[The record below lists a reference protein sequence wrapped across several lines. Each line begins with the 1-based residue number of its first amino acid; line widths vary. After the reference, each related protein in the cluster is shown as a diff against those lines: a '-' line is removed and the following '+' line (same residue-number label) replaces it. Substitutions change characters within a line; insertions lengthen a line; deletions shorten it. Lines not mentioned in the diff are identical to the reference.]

1 MPNNTSLAER
11 RATLLQAAAQV
22 GRAITSILDPD
33 ELLERA
39 VDIICDAYG
48 FYYAGVF
55 LIDETGQWAVLH
67 AGRGTA
73 GAAMLAEGYK
83 LEVGGRSMV
92 GAATSLGNAMIA
104 LDVGKEPVHLKNPHL
119 PLTRSEMALPL
130 IVGGKVIGALT
141 VQSTEEA
148 AFSSDDITALQAMA
162 DQLAIAIQNARSHQA
177 VTRMGAQ
184 AQRHA
189 TLLAAAAEV
198 GRNVTSILDLDEL
211 LRKAVDIICDAYGF
225 YYAGVFL
232 IDETGKWAVLRAGRG
247 EAGAAMIAEGHRLE
261 VGGHSMIGTATGQ
274 RRALIALDVGKEP
287 VHFKNPHLPLTRSE
301 MALPLIVGNEVIG
314 ALTVQSTEEAAFS
327 DEDITSLQA
336 MADHLAVAIRNAYL
350 LKELEAA
357 HAELVRTKTF
367 EALATST
374 SEAIHWIGNKAL
386 PITAGVARLKED
398 LQRIARADPDLLR
411 SMHEDLA
418 LIDESARLILS
429 VKEHLIGPA
438 REEKPRAAMLD
449 DVVKD
454 AIVVM
459 SIPLDV
465 IRTTVAPNLPLGRA
479 DTTQL
484 SRAVRYVLQ
493 NALEAIAD
501 AQEQR
506 ITVEIAPAE
515 EGRFVAIRIADSG
528 PGIPEEDMDKIW
540 AAFYTTKGRQHA
552 GLGLSACLQII
563 RQIEGRVSAANG
575 PGGGAVIEMLI
586 PVFDGV
592 LPAPRF
598 SAGKSI
604 LLVDDDDAWSRFAVQ
619 ALKKAGNVVSRS
631 ADGQVDPRPFD
642 VILLDNVLETADS
655 LAVLDRLRAAGVGGK
670 TLVLA
675 SSLRVERAME
685 LMRFGAHDVLLKPYT
700 EAELAEVIG
709 D

>member
-39 VDIICDAYG
+39 VDIICEAYG

-55 LIDETGQWAVLH
+55 LIDETGKWAVLR
-67 AGRGTA
+67 AGYGA
-73 GAAMLAEGYK
+73 PGAAMLAEGYK

-92 GAATSLGNAMIA
+92 GAATSMGNAMIA

-162 DQLAIAIQNARSHQA
+162 DQLAIAIQNARFHQE

-184 AQRHA
+184 AKRHA

-198 GRNVTSILDLDEL
+198 GRNITSILDLDEL

-247 EAGAAMIAEGHRLE
+247 DAGAAMIAEGHRLE

-274 RRALIALDVGKEP
+274 RRALIALDVGEEP

-336 MADHLAVAIRNAYL
+336 MADQLAIAIQNARL

-367 EALATST
+367 EAIATT
-374 SEAIHWIGNKAL
+374 TNEAIHWIGNKAL
-386 PITAGVARLKED
+386 PISVSVGRLKED
-398 LQRIARADPDLLR
+398 LQRIARTDPDLLR

-454 AIVVM
+454 TAVAM
-459 SIPLDV
+459 SIPPDV
-465 IRTTVAPNLPLGRA
+465 IHTTVWPNLPLGRA

-515 EGRFVAIRIADSG
+515 EGRYVAIRIADSG
-528 PGIPEEDMDKIW
+528 PGIPDEDKIW
-540 AAFYTTKGRQHA
+540 ATFYTTKGRQHA

-563 RQIEGRVSAANG
+563 RQIEGKVSAANQ

-604 LLVDDDDAWSRFAVQ
+604 LLVDDDDPWSHFARQV
-619 ALKKAGNVVSRS
+619 LKKAGNVVSRS
-631 ADGQVDPRPFD
+631 ADGQADLQSFD
-642 VILLDNVLETADS
+642 LILLDDVLETADT
-655 LAVLDRLRAAGVGGK
+655 LVVLDRLRAAGAGGK

-675 SSLRVERAME
+675 SSLRVERTME
-685 LMRFGAHDVLLKPYT
+685 LMRFGARDVLLKPYT
-700 EAELAEVIG
+700 ETELAEMVG

>member
-39 VDIICDAYG
+39 VDIICEAYG

-55 LIDETGQWAVLH
+55 LIDETGKWAVLR
-67 AGRGTA
+67 AGYGA
-73 GAAMLAEGYK
+73 PGAAMLAEGYK

-92 GAATSLGNAMIA
+92 GAATSMGNAMIA

-162 DQLAIAIQNARSHQA
+162 DQLAIAIQNARFHQE

-184 AQRHA
+184 AKRHA

-198 GRNVTSILDLDEL
+198 GRNITSILDLDEL

-247 EAGAAMIAEGHRLE
+247 DAGAAMIAEGHRLE

-274 RRALIALDVGKEP
+274 RRALIALDVGEEP

-336 MADHLAVAIRNAYL
+336 MADQLAIAIQNARL

-367 EALATST
+367 EAIATT
-374 SEAIHWIGNKAL
+374 TNEAIHWIGNKAL
-386 PITAGVARLKED
+386 PISVSVGRLKED
-398 LQRIARADPDLLR
+398 LQRIARTDPDLLR

-454 AIVVM
+454 TAVAM
-459 SIPLDV
+459 SIPPDV
-465 IRTTVAPNLPLGRA
+465 IHTTVWPNLPLGRA

-515 EGRFVAIRIADSG
+515 EGRYVAIRIADSG
-528 PGIPEEDMDKIW
+528 PGIPDEDKIW
-540 AAFYTTKGRQHA
+540 ATFYTTKGRQHA

-563 RQIEGRVSAANG
+563 RQIEGKVSAANQ

-604 LLVDDDDAWSRFAVQ
+604 LLVDDDDPWSHCARQV
-619 ALKKAGNVVSRS
+619 LKKAGNVVSRS
-631 ADGQVDPRPFD
+631 ADGQADLQSFD
-642 VILLDNVLETADS
+642 LILLDDVLETADT
-655 LAVLDRLRAAGVGGK
+655 LVVLDRLRAAGAGGK

-675 SSLRVERAME
+675 SSLRVERTME
-685 LMRFGAHDVLLKPYT
+685 LMRFGARDVLLKPYT
-700 EAELAEVIG
+700 ETELAEMVG